1 MPSPGM
7 HILLSLKQH
16 IRLYHK
22 PHISGFCT
30 YRFTDNGSRFTFF
43 ALSMDD
49 GRSETRGERWTKRS
63 DGRWT
68 VLEPIGSRKTVHGS
82 RLLYGVYV
90 PVDGPS
96 VSVGR
101 NEVMD
106 HGRSMHLSVHG
117 QRFTSFC
124 IYGISLRFC
133 FAFFEFAYNAQR
145 TTYKGFWLH

>member
-1 MPSPGM
+1 M

-49 GRSETRGERWTKRS
+49 GRS
-63 DGRWT
+63 
-68 VLEPIGSRKTVHGS
+68 
-82 RLLYGVYV
+82 
-90 PVDGPS
+90 

-101 NEVMD
+101 NASV
-106 HGRSMHLSVHG
+106 GRWTKLAP
-117 QRFTSFC
+117 QALDET
-124 IYGISLRFC
+124 
-133 FAFFEFAYNAQR
+133 
-145 TTYKGFWLH
+145 K

>member
-49 GRSETRGERWTKRS
+49 GRSLQQQALDETPVMD
-63 DGRWT
+63 DGRY
-68 VLEPIGSRKTVHGS
+68 L
-82 RLLYGVYV
+82 
-90 PVDGPS
+90 
-96 VSVGR
+96 
-101 NEVMD
+101 N
-106 HGRSMHLSVHG
+106 LSVHG
-117 QRFTSFC
+117 
-124 IYGISLRFC
+124 
-133 FAFFEFAYNAQR
+133 
-145 TTYKGFWLH
+145 